1 MPALK
6 PGHIYVT
13 DEEDAAITAAAMSD
27 PDAMPL
33 TDAEWEAVKPFVRI
47 GALPVGMPPLAPEQP
62 KLNMHVDADVLSAF
76 RQTGA
81 GWQVR
86 INAVLREAVEAGRV

>member
-6 PGHIYVT
+6 PDHIYVT

-27 PDAMPL
+27 PDSIPL

-47 GALPVGMPPLAPEQP
+47 GVRPVGRPPVAVKRPTLS
-62 KLNMHVDADVLSAF
+62 MRVDADVLAAF
-76 RQTGA
+76 RQTGK
-81 GWQVR
+81 GWQTR
-86 INAVLREAVEAGRV
+86 ISALLREAVQAGRV

>member
-33 TDAEWEAVKPFVRI
+33 TDTEWEAVKPFVRI
-47 GALPVGMPPLAPEQP
+47 GARPPGRPPVTVKRPTLSMR
-62 KLNMHVDADVLSAF
+62 VDADVLAAF
-76 RQTGA
+76 RQSGK
-81 GWQVR
+81 GWQTR
-86 INAVLREAVEAGRV
+86 INALLREAVQAGRV

>member
-13 DEEDAAITAAAMSD
+13 DEEDAAITAVAMSD
-27 PDAMPL
+27 PDGMPL

-47 GALPVGMPPLAPEQP
+47 GALPVGTLAPEQP

-81 GWQVR
+81 GWQAR